1 MRTFPS
7 RTLLAVATLALTQG
21 LTMDPAHAQ
30 SKLPE
35 LRTFPTGAE
44 LLESGHALNREE
56 KLADALAKYAE
67 VNVNDTT
74 YEDAQ
79 LEIGVLHY
87 KQKEYDKSEQAFLR
101 GWAVNGELAHIFA
114 KNLGLLYSEQK
125 KFDQALAW
133 LDARLKD
140 FPKNTELLYTKAGV
154 LENKGDHKAAL
165 ETYMECARTN
175 PYFSRT
181 HQRICIIALN
191 EGALAQAALAQ
202 FFYLYVT
209 DGGDDATNALA
220 WLNEFLRG
228 SVETEPKKLAI
239 PGRDAYAEV
248 DLLLENRVALSK
260 DYKAYKGLMLAFPR
274 QYHLLVD
281 QLAKDPPTGDFF
293 SDYYLPVFL
302 QFRTEGLEEGFLYH
316 CLGYSG
322 NEDHQKEVK
331 KNAAKRDKFYTR
343 AADILREMRCTFP
356 EELSTGKQDVYHAYK
371 DDALMAYG
379 PYDKDSRN
387 LVGESRFYHPNGR
400 VASEGRFD
408 KEGRRQGLWTYYHA
422 NGKVRSRDMY
432 TDDELNGLYVDFY
445 DSGVREDS
453 ANFKAGKVNGPYYE
467 HSRSGGLRR
476 MRTFNDEGANGPSER
491 YYQCGS
497 KEYDITLKDGNAEGA
512 VTGYYADGKKEFEGT
527 FAADKRNGVNRNY
540 DREGRISSEVSY
552 VDGLNDGPFKY
563 YHSNGKL
570 RLEGQSKAGEVVGER
585 RSYHPNGELEEVERF
600 NEKGKAQGVSQEF
613 DADGKLTYETT
624 WENGKMMSYKYYDK
638 AGAVIKEAR
647 RQKGAFDFVGY
658 FANGAKATE
667 GRYRDGE
674 GKEGEWVYYWEDG
687 SIRSRE
693 RFQDGNL
700 HGRVDNYHRSGDLS
714 SSFTYENGEET
725 GPYCYYHPNGAK
737 RDEGMKVQGE
747 LHGERI
753 LYRADGTVER
763 REFYQNGVSQGIQ
776 IAYDPDGR
784 VVDKTWYDRDIF
796 TCIVSVDTLGRVID
810 STFVPAGKDHVVKGL
825 QLDGKVR
832 REHSYRNRIAHG
844 PYKAYHPNGKVS
856 VEGQFVNGDRHGE
869 WKFYYHNGKLSGTAV
884 YDLGTLHGPDVD
896 YYENGNKKSEVTFVH
911 GQREGDLVRY
921 HENGQVSSRVPQF
934 FDMDHGTAT
943 YYTDKGEVEMVR
955 YYFMDRLVGYSYE
968 GADGKLV
975 DTIPVVNETGRIET
989 KFRNGKT
996 ARIMDLKNGYVHGDL
1011 IQYGSDGKLLGKR
1024 SYVNG
1029 DEHGTSELYHANG
1042 QLRFKGTYICGQADG
1057 EHLSYYDT
1065 GKVRQRA
1072 LYRSGDQ
1079 HGITLRYDRTTGKVT
1094 EQLYYRNDNLL
1105 SITAR

>member
-1 MRTFPS
+1 MRPIPS
-7 RTLLAVATLALTQG
+7 RPLLVLSLLVWAHG
-21 LTMDPAHAQ
+21 LTLTPARAQ

-56 KLADALAKYAE
+56 KYADALAKYEAVSE
-67 VNVNDTT
+67 NDTT
-74 YEDAQ
+74 YEDAL

-87 KQKEYDKSEQAFLR
+87 KQKDLDRCEKAFLR
-101 GWAVNGELAHIFA
+101 GHALKGEHAHIFA

-125 KFDQALAW
+125 KYDQALAL
-133 LDARLKD
+133 LDASLKE
-140 FPKNTELLYTKAGV
+140 FPRNTDLLYTKGGV
-154 LENKGDHKAAL
+154 LENKGDHLAAL
-165 ETYMECARTN
+165 ETYMACARTN
-175 PYFSRT
+175 PYHERT
-181 HQRICIIALN
+181 HLRISVLALN
-191 EGALAQAALAQ
+191 EGALAQAAMAQ
-202 FFYLYVT
+202 FYYLYVT
-209 DGGDDATNALA
+209 DGGEAATNALV
-220 WLNEFLRG
+220 WVNEILRG
-228 SVETEPKKLAI
+228 SVKTEPKKIAI
-239 PGRDAYAEV
+239 PGREAYTEL
-248 DLLLENRVALSK
+248 DLLLENRVTLNK
-260 DYKAYKGLMLAFPR
+260 DYKAYKDLVLPFAR
-274 QYHLLVD
+274 QYHLMVD

-293 SDYYLPVFL
+293 SDYYLPIFL
-302 QFRTEGLEEGFLYH
+302 QFRKEGLEEGFLYH

-343 AADILREMRCTFP
+343 AADLLREQRCTFP
-356 EELSTGKQDVYHAYK
+356 EELSTGKQDVYHAYE
-371 DDALMAYG
+371 DDALLAFG
-379 PYDKDSRN
+379 PYDKATRN
-387 LVGESRFYHPNGR
+387 LVGESSFFHPNGRLASHGTFDDQGRRQGGWTYYHPNGR
-400 VASEGRFD
+400 V
-408 KEGRRQGLWTYYHA
+408 
-422 NGKVRSRDMY
+422 RSRDHY
-432 TDDELNGLYVDFY
+432 TDNELDGVYVDYY

-453 ANFKAGKVNGPYYE
+453 AQFKAGKVNGPYYE

-476 MRTFNDEGANGPSER
+476 MRTFNNEGANGPSEV
-491 YYQCGS
+491 YYQCGT
-497 KEYDITLKDGNAEGA
+497 KEYDIQLKDGKTEGT

-527 FAADKRNGVNRNY
+527 FVNDERNGVNRNY

-552 VDGLNDGPFKY
+552 VNGQADGPFKY
-563 YHSNGKL
+563 YHANGKL
-570 RLEGQSKAGEVVGER
+570 RLEGQSKAGNVVGER
-585 RSYHPNGELEEVERF
+585 RSYHVNGVLEEVERY
-600 NEKGKAQGVSQEF
+600 NDKGKAHGVSQEY
-613 DADGKLTYETT
+613 DADGKPTFETT
-624 WENGKMMSYKYYDK
+624 WENGRMMSYKYFDK
-638 AGAVIKEAR
+638 TGAVIKEAR

-687 SIRSRE
+687 SVRSRE

-700 HGRVDNYHRSGDLS
+700 HGRVDNFHRSGELS
-714 SSFTYENGEET
+714 SSSTYVNGEET
-725 GPYCYYHPNGAK
+725 GPYCYYYPNGAK
-737 RDEGMKVQGE
+737 RDEGMKVEGD
-747 LHGERI
+747 LHGERL
-753 LYRADGTVER
+753 LYRPDGSLER
-763 REFYQNGVSQGIQ
+763 REFYQNGVSHGIQ
-776 IAYDPDGR
+776 YAYDPEGR

-796 TCIVSVDTLGRVID
+796 TGLVSLDTLGRVID
-810 STFVPAGKDHVVKGL
+810 SIAVPAGTEFLLKGK

-832 REHSYRNRIAHG
+832 REHTYRNRIAHG

-869 WKFYYHNGKLSGTAV
+869 WKFYYHTGKLSGTAV

-934 FDMDHGTAT
+934 FDLDHGTAT

-968 GADGKLV
+968 GPDGQLV

-996 ARIMDLKNGYVHGDL
+996 ARIMDLKNGYLHGEL
-1011 IQYGSDGKLLGKR
+1011 VQYGSDGKLLGKR
-1024 SYVNG
+1024 TYVNG

-1042 QLRFKGTYICGQADG
+1042 QLRYKGDYICGQAHG

-1072 LYRSGDQ
+1072 LYRAGEQ
-1079 HGITLRYDRTTGKVT
+1079 HGTTLRYDRTTGKVT
-1094 EQLYYRNDNLL
+1094 EELYYHNDNLHA
-1105 SITAR
+1105 ITPR